1 METVVVYIS
10 EIVLSFRLILSS
22 RSEQGS
28 QINNAFI
35 RALALESAR
44 LGADLPPILTLG
56 EQGSSVRER
65 YAPMHR
71 LLAQDDELF
80 LERQG
85 LPAVARRVR
94 RQHRNCYF
102 GYLTRLTHE
111 IRTARKLHALA
122 MASTEN
128 WSFRTLLA
136 HTVLSESSLLYLRWL
151 GCRHAAGINVAALD
165 VKECL
170 DFLLGAP
177 RFRLVT
183 T

>member
-1 METVVVYIS
+1 
-10 EIVLSFRLILSS
+10 VLSFRLIP
-22 RSEQGS
+22 RPRPEQDP
-28 QINNAFI
+28 QISNAFI
-35 RALALESAR
+35 RALALESTR
-44 LGADLPPILTLG
+44 LGADLPPILTLS
-56 EQGSSVRER
+56 EQGPSVRER

-102 GYLTRLTHE
+102 GYLSRLTLE

-122 MASTEN
+122 MASKQN
-128 WSFRTLLA
+128 WSLWTLLA

-165 VKECL
+165 VQECL
-170 DFLLGAP
+170 DFLLGGP
-177 RFRLVT
+177 RLRPVT
-183 T
+183 P

>member
-1 METVVVYIS
+1 
-10 EIVLSFRLILSS
+10 VLSFRLILSS

-28 QINNAFI
+28 QISNAFV

-44 LGADLPPILTLG
+44 LGADLPPILTIG
-56 EQGSSVRER
+56 EEGPSVRKR

-80 LERQG
+80 LKRQG

-94 RQHRNCYF
+94 HEHRNCYF
-102 GYLTRLTHE
+102 GYLTRLTRE
-111 IRTARKLHALA
+111 IRTARRLHALA
-122 MASTEN
+122 MASQAN
-128 WSFRTLLA
+128 WSFWTLLA

-165 VKECL
+165 IKECL
-170 DFLLGAP
+170 DFLLGGP
-177 RFRLVT
+177 RFRLAT